1 MLGLLLDFQFFKTGS
16 HIYRAVLELAVSRRV
31 TLNLCSC
38 CLHLP
43 SAEIKMCVT
52 SHSLLSVG
60 DLCMLGKHS
69 VCRLNYIPPP
79 PPCMLLTLNLRD
91 LRVEPLVMDL
101 LCLSPLKAE
110 TCSSHS
116 SCGQYAQI
124 SLRVSFSLSWETS
137 LSTIEKATLSL
148 LCTKGV
154 RKYSW
159 QQVCIFSSG
168 EIYLPISSCNYA
180 FSVVCF

>member
-1 MLGLLLDFQFFKTGS
+1 
-16 HIYRAVLELAVSRRV
+16 
-31 TLNLCSC
+31 
-38 CLHLP
+38 
-43 SAEIKMCVT
+43 
-52 SHSLLSVG
+52 
-60 DLCMLGKHS
+60 
-69 VCRLNYIPPP
+69 
-79 PPCMLLTLNLRD
+79 MLLTLNLRD

-159 QQVCIFSSG
+159 HQVCIFSSG
-168 EIYLPISSCNYA
+168 EIYLPISPCNYA
-180 FSVVCF
+180 FSVVCFWVTMSPSLFKEHFGAPDTFCWASHPFPSPSSNSWTQRLLNSKDPLKEPMC